1 MTTGRPYRELVALLS
16 TSLGEDTART
26 IVDREALA
34 AGLTAI
40 LTPEDTTLVL
50 GRIEALGGTAGLAAR
65 LALTRMSRGDAMNS
79 TPPSYSALPRT
90 TLSPSRPSSLT
101 FNVSDLVSMLARSLG
116 DAKAEEV
123 VARAQQATKI
133 YGPLLTRE
141 QAVLLFDRL
150 IEERGAVGTVARFAK
165 ARFLLHAE

>member
-1 MTTGRPYRELVALLS
+1 MTTGKHYGELVALLS
-16 TSLGEDTART
+16 TSLGEEAART
-26 IVDREALA
+26 IVDREARE

-40 LTPEDTTLVL
+40 LTPEDVTLVL
-50 GRIEALGGTAGLAAR
+50 SRIEALRGSAGLAAR
-65 LALTRMSRGDAMNS
+65 LALTRLSRGDGMNE
-79 TPPSYSALPRT
+79 
-90 TLSPSRPSSLT
+90 SRPSAMAPRPSLAPERPSQLV
-101 FNVSDLVSMLARSLG
+101 FQISDVVSMLARSLG

-133 YGPLLTRE
+133 YGPTLTKDQTVR
-141 QAVLLFDRL
+141 LFERL